1 MCEDNELII
10 ASRSGD
16 DDALRKLSS
25 KYMKF
30 ALEKAKGFTSSPMEY
45 DDIVQEA
52 MLGFLS
58 AFYTYDTEG
67 KASFRTYVSVCM
79 NNSILS
85 AISSLERKK
94 RIPRSAIVA
103 LDEVTGDFTD
113 SASEPEAVFF
123 RRQKA
128 EEVIRRVK
136 EELTPH
142 ERDVLS
148 LFIIGLK
155 YDEIAKKL
163 SVTPKSVDSA
173 LQRIRKKLRR
183 AD

>member
-16 DDALRKLSS
+16 DDALRKLSA
-25 KYMKF
+25 KYMDF
-30 ALEKAKGFTSSPMEY
+30 ALEKAKGFTSSPIEY
-45 DDIVQEA
+45 DDIVQQA

-58 AFYTYDTEG
+58 ACYTYDPEG
-67 KASFRTYVSVCM
+67 EASFRTYVSICM
-79 NNSILS
+79 NNSIIS
-85 AISSLERKK
+85 AINSLERKK

-103 LDEVTGDFTD
+103 LDDIQGEFTD
-113 SASEPEAVFF
+113 TAEDPETVFF

-128 EEVIRRVK
+128 QEVIRRVK
-136 EELTPH
+136 EELTQR

-148 LFIIGLK
+148 LFISGLK
-155 YDEIAKKL
+155 YDEIAERL
-163 SVTPKSVDSA
+163 SVTPKSVDNA